1 MIVTTSKGLC
11 AVPLV
16 WRSGLRGKQ
25 TITTATTNARH
36 KLSDSD
42 SFSLSGWF
50 ATFKKKK
57 HLIQLL
63 TQGICQVVHV
73 TPNLRSRFLSPS
85 QRPTGRLSGSTP
97 GWVAT
102 LSDCDVFG
110 QRYADPGH
118 TLVGI

>member
-25 TITTATTNARH
+25 TITTATTIAQH

-50 ATFKKKK
+50 ATFRKK
-57 HLIQLL
+57 
-63 TQGICQVVHV
+63 TSDS
-73 TPNLRSRFLSPS
+73 TPHSWNLPSRPRDSKPPKPVFIPLPA
-85 QRPTGRLSGSTP
+85 RPTGRLSGSTP